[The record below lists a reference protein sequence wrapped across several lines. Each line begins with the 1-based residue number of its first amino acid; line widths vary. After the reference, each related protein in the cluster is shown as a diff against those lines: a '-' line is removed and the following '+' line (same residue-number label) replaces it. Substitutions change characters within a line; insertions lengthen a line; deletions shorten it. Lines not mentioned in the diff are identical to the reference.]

1 MAIDLMRHTEDAPPG
16 IMDFLFGKLM
26 LWGKGRGFVGF
37 SMGMA
42 PLSGMDEE
50 NSLFAHMGNLIY
62 RHGEFLYHFQGLR
75 HYKEKFNVSWQPR
88 YLVCSSLKA
97 IPLVLVELAW
107 LISKGKKLQGMK
119 HSRGSWG
126 EI

>member
-1 MAIDLMRHTEDAPPG
+1 
-16 IMDFLFGKLM
+16 
-26 LWGKGRGFVGF
+26 
-37 SMGMA
+37 MGMA

-50 NSLFAHMGNLIY
+50 NSLFAHMGSVIY

-107 LISKGKKLQGMK
+107 LISKGKKLQGDEAFK
-119 HSRGSWG
+119 RQSR
-126 EI
+126 